1 MPIDSIRSA
10 LCHMTGRLNGVGDA
24 RSRRCAAD
32 DLFSRICSEPPGRRQ
47 IKAPAGPRARNRVS
61 KSARRADRPPVE
73 GRLLA
78 SSIAEI
84 RRAAH
89 PSVGASGT
97 AAPVRMGRI
106 LLAAGT
112 SCEEAQTVFLFMI
125 ICLYQVKRN
134 RYIDLTSVE

>member
-1 MPIDSIRSA
+1 
-10 LCHMTGRLNGVGDA
+10 MTGRLNGVGDA

-32 DLFSRICSEPPGRRQ
+32 DLFSRICSEPPGQRG
-47 IKAPAGPRARNRVS
+47 IKAPAGSRARNRVS
-61 KSARRADRPPVE
+61 KSARRADRSPVE

-89 PSVGASGT
+89 PSGSACGT
-97 AAPVRMGRI
+97 AAPVRTRRL

-125 ICLYQVKRN
+125 ACLYQVKNKSLQRIN
-134 RYIDLTSVE
+134 KC

>member
-1 MPIDSIRSA
+1 MR
-10 LCHMTGRLNGVGDA
+10 GVGDA
-24 RSRRCAAD
+24 RLTTSLAAFVVNRRD
-32 DLFSRICSEPPGRRQ
+32 EDET
-47 IKAPAGPRARNRVS
+47 KAPAGPRARNRVS

-112 SCEEAQTVFLFMI
+112 SCEQAQTVFLFMI
-125 ICLYQVKRN
+125 TCLYQVKRKSLHRFN
-134 RYIDLTSVE
+134 KC